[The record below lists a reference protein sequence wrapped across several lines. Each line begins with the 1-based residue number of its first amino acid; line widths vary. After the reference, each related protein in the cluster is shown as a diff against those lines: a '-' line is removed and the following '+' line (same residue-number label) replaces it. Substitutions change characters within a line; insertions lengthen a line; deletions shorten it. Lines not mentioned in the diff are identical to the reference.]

1 MMADTRSE
9 LLAYARRAYILAH
22 PQASLP
28 KQPVRICSRA
38 LFEHLQAVLKLS
50 FEGWSA
56 FQQGSTSGKEV
67 LRHICGSDRA
77 NYQRLKGG

>member
-1 MMADTRSE
+1 M
-9 LLAYARRAYILAH
+9 
-22 PQASLP
+22 
-28 KQPVRICSRA
+28 
-38 LFEHLQAVLKLS
+38 KLS

-67 LRHICGSDRA
+67 QRHICGSDRA